1 MDAAL
6 IRIRL
11 KALREH
17 HDLSQADLA
26 QQLGLK
32 DRQTLSDIE
41 LGDRKITA
49 QELVNA
55 AQIFGMSVGHLTDPL
70 RLVGEGQFSWRQ
82 KNTVPVELDAF
93 ENKAGQW
100 IATYRYLSRLKG
112 EPVNSVLRRVALNE
126 KSTFEDAQAEGEAI
140 AQALELGEVPALKLA
155 SVVEDQLDTL
165 VLHVDAVKGVSGAA
179 CQLDQLNTILIN
191 RHEPAARRAFDMAHE
206 LFHLLTW
213 DRMEPKHIE
222 GDHPTDKREKRVE
235 QLADNFAAGLLMPS
249 STIAQLVAV
258 APLPDEAKLPTWLAK
273 TAAQLQVSPTALVW
287 RMVNLRLIPKTMA
300 DRILEG
306 KAFPK
311 QPNSKAAPPPRMSMR
326 FVQTLGWGIAQGHIS
341 VRRAASTLHITLDDM
356 AALFKEHNI
365 AAPFDL

>member
-1 MDAAL
+1 M
-6 IRIRL
+6 
-11 KALREH
+11 
-17 HDLSQADLA
+17 A

-49 QELVNA
+49 QELLNA
-55 AQIFGMSVGHLTDPL
+55 AQIFGMSVDHLTDPL
-70 RLVGEGQFSWRQ
+70 RLIGEGQFSWRQ
-82 KNTVPVELDAF
+82 KNTIPAELDAF

-112 EPVNSVLRRVALNE
+112 VWRRVALNE

-140 AQALELGEVPALKLA
+140 AQALSLGEVPAVNL
-155 SVVEDQLDTL
+155 SRVVEEQLDTL
-165 VLHVDAVKGVSGAA
+165 VLYVDAVKGVSGAA

-191 RHEPAARRAFDMAHE
+191 RHEHAARRAFDMAHE

-213 DRMEPKHIE
+213 DRMPPKHIE
-222 GDHPTDKREKRVE
+222 GDHTTDKLEKRVE

-249 STIAQLVAV
+249 STIAQLVAEV
-258 APLPDEAKLPTWLAK
+258 PLPVEAKLPTWLAK
-273 TAAQLQVSPTALVW
+273 TATKLQVSPTALVW
-287 RMVNLRLIPKTMA
+287 RMVNLRLIAKTVA
-300 DRILEG
+300 DRILEA

-311 QPNSKAAPPPRMSMR
+311 QPHSKAAMPPRMSLR

-341 VRRAASTLHITLDDM
+341 VRRAASTLHITLDDL

-365 AAPFDL
+365 EAPFDL

>member
-6 IRIRL
+6 IRTRL

-17 HDLSQADLA
+17 HDLSQADMA

-49 QELVNA
+49 QELLNA

-70 RLVGEGQFSWRQ
+70 RLIGEGQFSWRQ
-82 KNTVPVELDAF
+82 KNTIPAELDAF

-126 KSTFEDAQAEGEAI
+126 KSTFEEAQAEGEAI
-140 AQALELGEVPALKLA
+140 AQALELGEVPALNLA
-155 SVVEDQLDTL
+155 SVVEEQLDTL

-213 DRMEPKHIE
+213 DRMPPERLDGTSKTDATKKRIE
-222 GDHPTDKREKRVE
+222 H
-235 QLADNFAAGLLMPS
+235 LAENFAAGLLMPS
-249 STIAQLVAV
+249 ETIAQLVAKT
-258 APLPDEAKLPTWLAK
+258 PLPDEPGLPAWLAK
-273 TAAQLQVSPTALVW
+273 AAATLQVSPTALMW
-287 RMVNLRLIPKTMA
+287 RMVNLRLVRKAVA

-311 QPNSKAAPPPRMSMR
+311 QPNSKAAPPPRMSLR

-341 VRRAASTLHITLDDM
+341 VRRAASTLHITLDEM